1 MHYAAMLGIVVVQLR
16 KGLVM
21 DKAVF
26 EPALARPLVPEFV
39 DGVVAHGALYEA
51 TFLLEGV
58 FRFHSG

>member
-1 MHYAAMLGIVVVQLR
+1 MHHAAMLGIVVVQLR

-51 TFLLEGV
+51 TFLL
-58 FRFHSG
+58 